1 MLNAPVAIGG
11 TGGSGTRLVAQILS
25 AARRFLGRRLN
36 AFYDAP
42 DLAEFDPQWGLPH
55 LLDEAG
61 PEMSTAFGAG
71 RTPGPS
77 RRCLAR
83 IATWWCDWRTYAASP
98 KPRFGA
104 CSTSPATTDMPT
116 WSATQRKY
124 WPHRRCVGA
133 GLPRSTQSANDAV
146 AIR

>member
-104 CSTSPATTDMPT
+104 CSTSPAT
-116 WSATQRKY
+116 
-124 WPHRRCVGA
+124 HRCDP
-133 GLPRSTQSANDAV
+133 PRLVAPPPDLAWGTALSVDAESQ
-146 AIR
+146 